1 MSKHPR
7 EERTF
12 VMVKPDGVVKG
23 LTGEIIR
30 RIEQRG
36 LKIVALEMFQP
47 TRQQIDDHYPKND
60 EWVHRLGEKTLK
72 TYAKYGYDAIKEL
85 GTDKK
90 EEIGPMVRDW
100 LLNFMISAP
109 LVKMVVQGA
118 HAVDVTRKLMGETMP
133 VDAAIG
139 TIRGDY
145 SSESPALANKEKRAV
160 MNLVHVSE
168 TPEEA
173 EHEIQHWFAPE
184 EIHSYK
190 RIEEHLS

>member
-1 MSKHPR
+1 MSKHPK

-12 VMVKPDGVVKG
+12 VMVKPDGVMKG
-23 LTGEIIR
+23 LTGEIIK

-47 TRQQIDDHYPKND
+47 TKQQIDEHYPKNE
-60 EWVHRLGEKTLK
+60 EWVHRLGDKTLN
-72 TYAKYGYDAIKEL
+72 TYAKFGYDAIKEL
-85 GTDKK
+85 GTDKR
-90 EEIGPMVRDW
+90 EEIGPMVREW
-100 LLNFMISAP
+100 LVNYMVSAP

-118 HAVDVTRKLMGETMP
+118 HAVSVTRKLMGETMP

-139 TIRGDY
+139 TVRGDF

-168 TPEEA
+168 TAEEA
-173 EHEIQHWFAPE
+173 EHEIEHWFAPE
-184 EIHSYK
+184 QIHAYK
-190 RIEEHLS
+190 RLEDHL